1 MEQFDD
7 QSNFRRFDTPYTDEM
22 LFDPLPMPFRFV
34 NKILVQTIE
43 AAIDLAEDG
52 GSAEA
57 LNAFVSHNLRL
68 TKVGKIP
75 TLSMEN
81 YILSTAISPNEI
93 SCYKLFSNTRN
104 LLVGNNQGA
113 ISIFDFDQKQ
123 VVFTYTASSKYA
135 SGNISQMISFPTDHN
150 NHVVG
155 VICEDCLIILI
166 ISGNFALKGQMEVD
180 VSSFSQESI
189 SVGHCLQPFIYVTDG
204 TGKTIVYDCHTPSD
218 LVSSDP
224 PSGSSTTSQGKGV
237 STKSMNL
244 EIIFETEKCLVS
256 NGPVNSEQN
265 ITVKIEDP
273 VTKKKGQRKKQVTSK
288 GGKRAKSPASIAAE
302 SAQPTEI
309 THYNATVAAYNDLI
323 MIYFEGFNILLI
335 YETRP
340 QITLVSD
347 FSLPSKVT
355 CINELRDGVVGI
367 GFENGSFCL
376 MNLRKQ
382 AISNHLFQKKG
393 AIIKIGCLNNTL
405 FTFTENKNTTAY
417 KFDGK
422 KIGDQLFSLSDEDVI
437 ELRLCCNYMMTW
449 NGKPSNPGIV
459 HALCKKVEWAER
471 ELDLL
476 PSISCVFG
484 DSGRYMGTINTPSNL
499 QLITVLW
506 NQDTCVFVYKD
517 PKDYLVPAAK
527 VNPTHGKRST
537 NQKGGKNA
545 TKKGTKSGKLG
556 SSRKVQAEEPKE
568 EAEPMIVQKR
578 EIIGMLK
585 LDEFV
590 AKFEHA
596 ADSSERASAE
606 RRSLLKTLSQRSVSK
621 YEDEKEP
628 KEEEHSN

>member
-1 MEQFDD
+1 MEKEFED
-7 QSNFRRFDTPYTDEM
+7 NFRRFDTPYTDEM

-57 LNAFVSHNLRL
+57 LNSFVSHNLRL

-81 YILSTAISPNEI
+81 YILSTVISPNEI
-93 SCYKLFSNTRN
+93 TCYKLFSNTRH
-104 LLVGNNQGA
+104 LLVGNNQGV
-113 ISIFDFDQKQ
+113 ISIFDFDEKQ
-123 VVFTYTASSKYA
+123 ILFTYTASSKFA

-155 VICEDCLIILI
+155 VICEDSLIILF
-166 ISGNFALKGQMEVD
+166 ISNNFALRGQMEVD
-180 VSSFSQESI
+180 VSSFSQESLK
-189 SVGHCLQPFIYVTDG
+189 VDHCYQPYIYITDG
-204 TGKTIVYDCHTPSD
+204 TGKTIVYDCHTPPDFISNENQGG
-218 LVSSDP
+218 LSATSSV
-224 PSGSSTTSQGKGV
+224 KNI
-237 STKSMNL
+237 STKSLNL
-244 EIIFETEKCLVS
+244 EIVFETEKCLIS
-256 NGPVNSEQN
+256 NGPINSEQN
-265 ITVKIEDP
+265 ITIKIEDP
-273 VTKKKGQRKKQVTSK
+273 VTKKKGQRKKPTSAK

-309 THYNATVAAYNDLI
+309 THYNATVAAYSNLI
-323 MIYFEGFNILLI
+323 AVYFEGFNILLI
-335 YETRP
+335 YETHP

-355 CINELRDGVVGI
+355 CINELIDGLVGI

-376 MNLRKQ
+376 LNLKKQ

-393 AIIKIGCLNNTL
+393 AIIKIGCISNTI

-422 KIGDQLFSLSDEDVI
+422 KIGQELFSLSDEDVL
-437 ELRLCCNYMMTW
+437 ELKLCCNYMLTW

-459 HALCKKVEWAER
+459 HALCKRVEWAER

-476 PSISCVFG
+476 PSISCVNG
-484 DSGRYMGTINTPSNL
+484 DSGKYLGTINTPSNL
-499 QLITVLW
+499 ELITVLW

-517 PKDYLVPAAK
+517 PKDYLVPATK
-527 VNPTHGKRST
+527 VTTSHGKRNA

-545 TKKGTKSGKLG
+545 SKKGSKGGKAG
-556 SSRKVQAEEPKE
+556 TTSSRKVNAEEPKE
-568 EAEPMIVQKR
+568 ENEPMMIQKR
-578 EIIGMLK
+578 EIIGLLK
-585 LDEFV
+585 LDEFI

-606 RRSLLKTLSQRSVSK
+606 RRTLLKSNR
-621 YEDEKEP
+621 
-628 KEEEHSN
+628 EEQETNH